1 MDLIFSDDCGSAVA
15 VTLQLVKEGITY
27 HKVHTTTALRH
38 AKAKAQTEV
47 SPIRC
52 VHDRPRKALMM
63 KTKQASLDF
72 AKVHRNFN
80 WHYVMFT
87 GRKKFSFNYP
97 GVRIP
102 RHTWVR
108 QGEKASATE
117 STTRRF

>member
-1 MDLIFSDDCGSAVA
+1 MDFIFSDDCGSAVA

-27 HKVHTTTALRH
+27 HKVHTTTTLRH

-47 SPIRC
+47 SHIRC